1 MPVSSLPEQVVR
13 RSAWGSTRRHD
24 ETGPAGRQATPAD
37 AIRRRV
43 EKGFRDGRRWA
54 SCLMARATSD
64 SVSDSRESIV
74 YENESRRSIA
84 DLLAIGLAPYSA
96 RWISAQS
103 STVIALQS
111 KGAYF
116 RPELPTHFWTC
127 HTMPIEAAATS
138 AVFWRSPSMCRLSC
152 RSRLRPLGWWGGID
166 RSV

>member
-24 ETGPAGRQATPAD
+24 ETGPGGPQATPAD

-54 SCLMARATSD
+54 SCLMARATSA

-116 RPELPTHFWTC
+116 STGATYSLLDLPHDAHRGGGDEC
-127 HTMPIEAAATS
+127 GLLAESEHVS
-138 AVFWRSPSMCRLSC
+138 AQLS
-152 RSRLRPLGWWGGID
+152 
-166 RSV
+166 